1 MNNQEQD
8 KLNQE
13 LSQANKAKQLFDN
26 PLLQESFQKLR
37 ELYSN
42 SLLNTG
48 ASENETREKLW
59 LAYQMVG
66 KVEQNLI
73 EMIDTGKLASKQLED
88 FRNQIK
94 NKMLNTNTTK
104 QIRSIKS
111 KVKSSV
117 SNDLEFKN
125 DESVIAFAVEK
136 LYQELKKKKLL

>member
-26 PLLQESFQKLR
+26 PLLKESFNKLR
-37 ELYSN
+37 ELYTN

-48 ASENETREKLW
+48 ANENETREKLW

-73 EMIDTGKLASKQLED
+73 GNDRDWE
-88 FRNQIK
+88 
-94 NKMLNTNTTK
+94 TK
-104 QIRSIKS
+104 FFTSI
-111 KVKSSV
+111 
-117 SNDLEFKN
+117 
-125 DESVIAFAVEK
+125 
-136 LYQELKKKKLL
+136 Q

>member
-13 LSQANKAKQLFDN
+13 VSQANKAKQLFDN

-94 NKMLNTNTTK
+94 NKK
-104 QIRSIKS
+104 
-111 KVKSSV
+111 
-117 SNDLEFKN
+117 F
-125 DESVIAFAVEK
+125 
-136 LYQELKKKKLL
+136 

>member
-88 FRNQIK
+88 FRNQTK
-94 NKMLNTNTTK
+94 NKK
-104 QIRSIKS
+104 
-111 KVKSSV
+111 
-117 SNDLEFKN
+117 F
-125 DESVIAFAVEK
+125 
-136 LYQELKKKKLL
+136 

>member
-1 MNNQEQD
+1 
-8 KLNQE
+8 
-13 LSQANKAKQLFDN
+13 
-26 PLLQESFQKLR
+26 
-37 ELYSN
+37 LYSN

-94 NKMLNTNTTK
+94 NKK
-104 QIRSIKS
+104 
-111 KVKSSV
+111 
-117 SNDLEFKN
+117 F
-125 DESVIAFAVEK
+125 
-136 LYQELKKKKLL
+136 

>member
-26 PLLQESFQKLR
+26 PLLKESFDKLR

-42 SLLNTG
+42 SLFNTG
-48 ASENETREKLW
+48 AKENETREKLW

-88 FRNQIK
+88 FRNQTK
-94 NKMLNTNTTK
+94 NKK
-104 QIRSIKS
+104 
-111 KVKSSV
+111 
-117 SNDLEFKN
+117 F
-125 DESVIAFAVEK
+125 
-136 LYQELKKKKLL
+136 

>member
-26 PLLQESFQKLR
+26 PLLKESFNKLR
-37 ELYSN
+37 ELYTN

-48 ASENETREKLW
+48 ANENETREKLW

-88 FRNQIK
+88 FRNQMK
-94 NKMLNTNTTK
+94 NKK
-104 QIRSIKS
+104 
-111 KVKSSV
+111 
-117 SNDLEFKN
+117 F
-125 DESVIAFAVEK
+125 
-136 LYQELKKKKLL
+136 

>member
-1 MNNQEQD
+1 MDSNEQN
-8 KLNQE
+8 KLQQE
-13 LSQANKAKQLFDN
+13 LNQANKAKQLFDN

-94 NKMLNTNTTK
+94 NKK
-104 QIRSIKS
+104 
-111 KVKSSV
+111 
-117 SNDLEFKN
+117 F
-125 DESVIAFAVEK
+125 
-136 LYQELKKKKLL
+136 

>member
-26 PLLQESFQKLR
+26 PLLQESFDKLR

-94 NKMLNTNTTK
+94 NKK
-104 QIRSIKS
+104 
-111 KVKSSV
+111 
-117 SNDLEFKN
+117 F
-125 DESVIAFAVEK
+125 
-136 LYQELKKKKLL
+136 

>member
-13 LSQANKAKQLFDN
+13 LSQANKAKQLFNN

-94 NKMLNTNTTK
+94 NKK
-104 QIRSIKS
+104 
-111 KVKSSV
+111 
-117 SNDLEFKN
+117 F
-125 DESVIAFAVEK
+125 
-136 LYQELKKKKLL
+136 

>member
-48 ASENETREKLW
+48 ANENETREKLW

-94 NKMLNTNTTK
+94 NKK
-104 QIRSIKS
+104 
-111 KVKSSV
+111 
-117 SNDLEFKN
+117 F
-125 DESVIAFAVEK
+125 
-136 LYQELKKKKLL
+136 

>member
-73 EMIDTGKLASKQLED
+73 EMIDTEKLASKQLED

-94 NKMLNTNTTK
+94 NKK
-104 QIRSIKS
+104 
-111 KVKSSV
+111 
-117 SNDLEFKN
+117 F
-125 DESVIAFAVEK
+125 
-136 LYQELKKKKLL
+136 

>member
-94 NKMLNTNTTK
+94 NKK
-104 QIRSIKS
+104 
-111 KVKSSV
+111 
-117 SNDLEFKN
+117 F
-125 DESVIAFAVEK
+125 
-136 LYQELKKKKLL
+136 

>member
-26 PLLQESFQKLR
+26 PLLKESFNKLR
-37 ELYSN
+37 ELYTN

-48 ASENETREKLW
+48 ANENETREKLW

-94 NKMLNTNTTK
+94 NKK
-104 QIRSIKS
+104 
-111 KVKSSV
+111 
-117 SNDLEFKN
+117 F
-125 DESVIAFAVEK
+125 
-136 LYQELKKKKLL
+136 